1 MNEVFDMLG
10 KITNHHHL
18 NDILPKYGH
27 SWCFNLTSTLVSLI
41 YYITD
46 ILPKGDCD
54 IVYLCYW
61 QWCRPM
67 HEITFSSDD
76 KPKLLSQVFDK
87 IIVFKQINYYIFIM
101 FINLQ
106 TMYVSACV
114 HVSLCCAFTLPVCTC
129 IYICIHATLIGSNMF
144 WASKYEL
151 WLNLN

>member
-1 MNEVFDMLG
+1 M
-10 KITNHHHL
+10 
-18 NDILPKYGH
+18 PKYGH

-61 QWCRPM
+61 QWYRPM

-87 IIVFKQINYYIFIM
+87 IIVFKQSIIIFLLCSLICK
-101 FINLQ
+101 LC
-106 TMYVSACV
+106 MYLLVCM
-114 HVSLCCAFTLPVCTC
+114 CPCAFTLPVCTC